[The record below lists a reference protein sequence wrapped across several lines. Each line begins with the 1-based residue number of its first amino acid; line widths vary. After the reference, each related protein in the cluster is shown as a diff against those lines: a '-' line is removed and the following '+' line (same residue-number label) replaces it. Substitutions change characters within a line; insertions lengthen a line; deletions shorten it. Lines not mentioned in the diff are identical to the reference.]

1 MATLAGHIGENQ
13 FSQSSLDGITDPK
26 EFYATF
32 HRQIRENLQSGGL
45 LPPTDGITKPVTD
58 AQDTGSFLKDITN
71 KVTSYAGVKAFDTNA
86 DKYDE
91 NRFKFITAEEGY
103 RDHVYVDSLKRRTIG
118 YGFNLDDPGNK
129 VMAKKV
135 LGLDDRGYEA
145 IRSGSRNITQ
155 REARSLFE
163 AAVSGAESVVTNRV
177 GDVPL
182 NSHQRLALVSLAY
195 NHPNLIGPKITAALK
210 SGDANGVLNEIRNNS
225 NRYKIKGIQSRRER
239 EARLFAGYAKDEST
253 INLAGMLGI
262 SNANAATGNSTKVD
276 GNTPGVLEGWAK
288 HYAENPPEVD
298 VESALFQNM
307 PEDKAE
313 DNVLRLAGQELKRAD
328 GTKVTGDT
336 GFLGSHVA
344 MLIKDVFASQ
354 VNRAAGTDI
363 LDWNKTVFDA
373 SFFKTNELEAMLN
386 VVGRSYI
393 RSGGKRSGAVN
404 YTNPNKKGPND
415 YKTGLKDVSWSSDGL
430 NVTGE
435 DAEHAVKTTLG
446 QFTWQINKKGELIL
460 EDRYNFND
468 AEKVR
473 KQYSNEFERA
483 MHLTALVGMAASGT
497 GDTGWYGVVRRWA
510 AFYGSKEG
518 DGATFKINLG
528 KVDMR
533 RLASTTR
540 QADKKLQ
547 SDAKK
552 RKKS

>member
-1 MATLAGHIGENQ
+1 MATLAGHIAENK

-58 AQDTGSFLKDITN
+58 AQDTGSFFKDITN

-86 DKYDE
+86 DRYDE

-103 RDHVYVDSLKRRTIG
+103 RDHVYMDSLKRRTIG

-135 LGLDDRGYEA
+135 LGLDDRGYDA
-145 IRSGSRNITQ
+145 IRTGKRNITQ

-163 AAVSGAESVVTNRV
+163 AAVSGAEAVVTNRLR
-177 GDVPL
+177 DVPL
-182 NSHQRLALVSLAY
+182 NSHQRIALVSLAY

-239 EARLFAGYAKDEST
+239 EARMFAGYVKDESS
-253 INLAGMLGI
+253 INLAGMFGL
-262 SNANAATGNSTKVD
+262 STANAATGQTTKVD

-288 HYAENPPEVD
+288 HYAENPPQPQVD
-298 VESALFQNM
+298 PESNLF
-307 PEDKAE
+307 
-313 DNVLRLAGQELKRAD
+313 DNLNDNTVRLGGQELKRAD

-336 GFLGSHVA
+336 GFFGSHVA

-354 VNRAAGTDI
+354 INRAVGTDI
-363 LDWNKTVFDA
+363 LDWNKTTYDA

-386 VVGRSYI
+386 IVGRSYI
-393 RSGGKRSGAVN
+393 RGGGKRSGSVN
-404 YTNPNKKGPND
+404 YTNADKKGPND
-415 YKTGLKDVSWSSDGL
+415 YKTGLKDVAWSSSGL
-430 NVTGE
+430 NVSGA

-446 QFTWQINKKGELIL
+446 QFTWHVNKQGELIL
-460 EDRYNFND
+460 EDKYNFND
-468 AEKVR
+468 AEKYR
-473 KQYSNEFERA
+473 EQYPTEFARA
-483 MHLTALVGMAASGT
+483 KHMAALVGMAST
-497 GDTGWYGVVRRWA
+497 GGGDVGWYGVVRRWA

-518 DGATFKINLG
+518 DGASFKINLG
-528 KVDMR
+528 KVDLN
-533 RLASTTR
+533 RLATSTR
-540 QADKKLQ
+540 QADRKLQ